1 MEYWQHFH
9 DTPSP
14 IRPWQTFFDAQMPDG
29 RHLRLP
35 LRDMGATAV
44 AGLIVNQASFTVTDH
59 LATWLAQTVAPLQP
73 DLVVALPTLGHI
85 TGSTLARALGHPNW
99 AALGT
104 SRKLWYDE
112 TLSTPLASI
121 TTPGPGRRLW
131 LDPRLLPRLQNRRLL
146 LVDDVTST
154 GASLRAG
161 LTLLETAGLAPIGIA
176 VTMLQTNRWR
186 TALPNIPI
194 AAAFATPLL
203 TRDEDGWT
211 EAG

>member
-9 DTPSP
+9 DTPAQR
-14 IRPWQTFFDAQMPDG
+14 RPWQTFYDAAMPDG
-29 RHLRLP
+29 RYLRLP

-59 LATWLAQTVAPLQP
+59 LAAWLAHTVAPWQP

-85 TGSTLARALGHPNW
+85 TGSSLARALGHPNW

-131 LDPRLLPRLQNRRLL
+131 LDPRLLPRLKGRRLL

-161 LTLLETAGLAPIGIA
+161 LTLLQSAGLAPIGLA
-176 VTMLQTNRWR
+176 VTMLQTTRWR
-186 TALPNIPI
+186 ATLPNLPL
-194 AAAFATPLL
+194 AATFATPLFN
-203 TRDEDGWT
+203 RSGDGWT
-211 EAG
+211 EAL

>member
-14 IRPWQTFFDAQMPDG
+14 ARPWQTFYDAPMPDG

-44 AGLIVNQASFTVTDH
+44 AGLIVNQASFTVTDR
-59 LATWLAQTVAPLQP
+59 LAAWLARSVAPWQP

-104 SRKLWYDE
+104 ARKLWYDE

-131 LDPRLLPRLQNRRLL
+131 LDPRLLPRLKNRRLL

-154 GASLRAG
+154 GASLRAA
-161 LTLLETAGLAPIGIA
+161 LNLLEAANLAPIGLA
-176 VTMLQTNRWR
+176 VTMLQTTRWQA
-186 TALPNIPI
+186 TLPTLPL
-194 AAAFATPLL
+194 AAAFATPLF
-203 TRDEDGWT
+203 TRDGTGWT
-211 EAG
+211 AAP